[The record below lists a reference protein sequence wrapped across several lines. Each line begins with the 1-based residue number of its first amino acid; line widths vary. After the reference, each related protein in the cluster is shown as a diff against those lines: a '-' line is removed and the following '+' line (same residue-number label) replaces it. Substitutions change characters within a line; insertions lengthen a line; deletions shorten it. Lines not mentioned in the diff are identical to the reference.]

1 MTLSGVI
8 YMVGPSGVGKDSLL
22 NWLRH
27 HVQQLA
33 PGPDFHFAQRT
44 ITRGHD
50 KSNEAHE
57 AVGLDEFAKLEARG
71 AFALN
76 WQAHGLRYGVR
87 HSQLAQGSG
96 WVIVNGSREYTEQA
110 RSRVPGLVV
119 LHVSAP
125 EATLRMRLA
134 GRGREDFDQLEARIL
149 RARYAGLA
157 PATGDLQIINAG
169 ALEETAKLLCVLLQ
183 ERTGLPLVPAL

>member
-1 MTLSGVI
+1 MTRSGVI

-27 HVQQLA
+27 YVQQLVPA
-33 PGPDFHFAQRT
+33 PDFYFAQRT

-50 KSNEAHE
+50 HSNEAHE
-57 AVGLDEFAKLEARG
+57 AVGFDEFAKLNARG
-71 AFALN
+71 AFALS
-76 WQAHGLRYGVR
+76 WQAHGLQYGVR
-87 HSQLAQGSG
+87 HSQLAKGSG

-125 EATLRMRLA
+125 EAALRLRLA
-134 GRGREDFDQLEARIL
+134 GRGREDSVQLEARML
-149 RARYAGLA
+149 RAQNADLA
-157 PATGDLQIINAG
+157 PAAGDLQIVNVG
-169 ALEETAKLLCVLLQ
+169 TLEETAKALCLLLQ
-183 ERTGLPLVPAL
+183 ERTGLSLVPAL

>member
-1 MTLSGVI
+1 
-8 YMVGPSGVGKDSLL
+8 MVGPSGVGKDSLL

-27 HVQQLA
+27 HVQQLVPA
-33 PGPDFHFAQRT
+33 PDFYFAQRT

-50 KSNEAHE
+50 HSNEAHE
-57 AVGLDEFAKLEARG
+57 AVGFDEFAKLNARG

-76 WQAHGLRYGVR
+76 WQAHGLQYGVR
-87 HSQLAQGSG
+87 HSQLAKGSG

-125 EATLRMRLA
+125 EAALRLRLA
-134 GRGREDFDQLEARIL
+134 GRGREDSVQLEARML
-149 RARYAGLA
+149 RAQNADLA
-157 PATGDLQIINAG
+157 PAAGDLQIVNVG
-169 ALEETAKLLCVLLQ
+169 TLEETAKTLCLLLQ
-183 ERTGLPLVPAL
+183 ERTGLSLVPAL